1 MTENEIY
8 KMDDRRLINFF
19 EDSILQDPTLE
30 TTLNNL
36 TALTALL
43 DRGFI
48 SIFSPKIDIVFS
60 QSKKQ
65 FIVFGRT
72 PEEKFNENNF
82 VELGSRFRDMVSTY
96 EKVSDELKDGA
107 DLNFRTRIVDR
118 DEIVHALTDKCYKSY
133 ISSRNDRIS
142 RQNSIKSIKNQ
153 FNNDQTF

>member
-8 KMDDRRLINFF
+8 KMEDRRLLNFF

-36 TALTALL
+36 TALSALL
-43 DRGFI
+43 SRGFI
-48 SIFSPKIDIVFS
+48 SIFSPKIDVVFS

-72 PEEKFNENNF
+72 PKEEFNTKDF
-82 VELGSRFRDMVSTY
+82 VELGARFKNMALTY

-107 DLNFRTRIVDR
+107 DLNLRTRIVER

-133 ISSRNDRIS
+133 ISSRNDRLS
-142 RQNSIKSIKNQ
+142 RQNTIKNIKKQ

>member
-1 MTENEIY
+1 MIENEIY
-8 KMDDRRLINFF
+8 QMDDRRLINFF

-48 SIFSPKIDIVFS
+48 SIFSPKIDVVFS

-72 PEEKFNENNF
+72 PEEKFNEKNF
-82 VELGSRFRDMVSTY
+82 VELGSRFKDMVLSY
-96 EKVSDELKDGA
+96 EKTSDELKDGA
-107 DLNFRTRIVDR
+107 DLNFRTRIVER
-118 DEIVHALTDKCYKSY
+118 DEIVYALTDKCYKSY
-133 ISSRNDRIS
+133 ISSRKDRLS
-142 RQNSIKSIKNQ
+142 QKNTIKSIKNQ
-153 FNNDQTF
+153 FNNDQTL

>member
-8 KMDDRRLINFF
+8 QMDDRRLINFF

-48 SIFSPKIDIVFS
+48 SIFSPKIDVVFS

-72 PEEKFNENNF
+72 PEEKFNEKNF
-82 VELGSRFRDMVSTY
+82 VELGSRFKDMVLSY
-96 EKVSDELKDGA
+96 EKTSDELKDGA
-107 DLNFRTRIVDR
+107 DLNFRTRIVER
-118 DEIVHALTDKCYKSY
+118 DEIVYALNDKCYKSY
-133 ISSRNDRIS
+133 ISSRKDRLS
-142 RQNSIKSIKNQ
+142 QKNTIKSIKNQ
-153 FNNDQTF
+153 FNNDQTL